1 MRRQKAKGKRQEA
14 KVRKASPHSLAC
26 RLSAFINS
34 LRSNPN
40 LLLPFALCLL
50 PFALPHLPFALPILP
65 WT

>member
-1 MRRQKAKGKRQEA
+1 MGRQKAKGKGQKA

-26 RLSAFINS
+26 RPSALIES

-40 LLLPFALCLL
+40 LLLPFAFCLL
-50 PFALPHLPFALPILP
+50 PFDFSLP

>member
-1 MRRQKAKGKRQEA
+1 MRRQKAKGKGQRA
-14 KVRKASPHSLAC
+14 KVSISQASPHPLAYW
-26 RLSAFINS
+26 LSAFIES

-50 PFALPHLPFALPILP
+50 PFALPILP